1 MSEPLLHNKTVRERR
16 PLVLEYLK
24 ARGATEVRERIANNT
39 HLLIEIIYGGRRCIT
54 ISNSERDKFVER
66 YILSDLRRIK
76 GPEPKEPKKKPA
88 RQIHRRISRHHAQ
101 TEAHR
106 RAIVRPTRRH
116 APNIAIASAT
126 STMHKI
132 LRERFA
138 SNAAEPR
145 HAGNKGT

>member
-76 GPEPKEPKKKPA
+76 GPEPKEPKKKA
-88 RQIHRRISRHHAQ
+88 GSS
-101 TEAHR
+101 
-106 RAIVRPTRRH
+106 
-116 APNIAIASAT
+116 NS
-126 STMHKI
+126 SKN
-132 LRERFA
+132 FA
-138 SNAAEPR
+138 SPRANGSASSRNSAANSPPRPKYRHRFRNEHNAQNSP
-145 HAGNKGT
+145 